1 MMSAV
6 YCRRVAEG
14 NVNDCEKGGEGE
26 EDGGGK
32 KGSDGGE
39 EKFESMIST
48 YVRPITVLYGVEA
61 EL

>member
-1 MMSAV
+1 MSAV

-14 NVNDCEKGGEGE
+14 NVDDTERGGE

-32 KGSDGGE
+32 KDSDGGE
-39 EKFESMIST
+39 EKFESMISV
-48 YVRPITVLYGVEA
+48 YVRPIIVLYGIGA

>member
-14 NVNDCEKGGEGE
+14 NVDDTERGGEGE

-32 KGSDGGE
+32 KDCDGGE
-39 EKFESMIST
+39 EKFESMISMT
-48 YVRPITVLYGVEA
+48 SNQL
-61 EL
+61 